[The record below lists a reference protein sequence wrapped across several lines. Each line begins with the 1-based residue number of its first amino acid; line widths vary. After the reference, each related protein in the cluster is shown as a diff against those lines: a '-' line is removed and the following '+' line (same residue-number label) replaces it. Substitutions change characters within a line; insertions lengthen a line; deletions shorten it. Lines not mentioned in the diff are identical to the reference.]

1 MNKNKQGKQMDLLF
15 SDNVDVVKGAI
26 ENIAKYGTI
35 NDKKLIVDLLG
46 SNSLG
51 IVEFAENT
59 IVKLNKKELVK
70 KLFEI
75 SASSGSSI
83 KIRSNSFDTIK
94 QIAMKNGNF
103 LVDYFDKN
111 KGKYNKIISELMR
124 YGHFTPKNYPK
135 KVLVKLSKDKDEIT
149 RANAIESIGLLKFKL
164 GSVLIKALDDTF
176 FVSSSAI
183 FSIGE
188 IKLQSAF
195 PKLKEL
201 FLKSH
206 DRVIRNIIIDSL
218 AKIGGNEISVFLLNI
233 LSKNNQYM
241 VDKIYILKSLYKICM
256 CDDCKKGGAN
266 TKEFLL
272 QKIAN
277 LNLRISIFS
286 IEEYEEKAAI
296 LSILCYFS
304 FLNHK
309 KSEKIF
315 KFLFE
320 YYVKNENID
329 ELEYLYIK
337 NIIKKI
343 ARPKYIMNYIKSLK
357 SSSDFSKYDLLID
370 ILSEISPK
378 DIINLLDF
386 FKDKKLFLE
395 IKISVLTYACSIF
408 SDKNFNY
415 KTVFNDIILN
425 YLNDSNGNIRKTAVN
440 LLGCSK
446 NGIYTEKLFTFLLKE
461 NLPDVTSALIHTIS
475 NILSFKRN
483 KKYFY
488 FFSDNLSLKND
499 KIIEYSLKIL
509 EEAKLSLTD
518 NEISDIYSK
527 FANFKYFKSVP
538 LKRLL
543 AKILRKYDLAKHRD
557 AVSFLLDES
566 DEVVKFNYLD
576 SLFVAGVKDL
586 KLILGVLNSGNF
598 SDEFRY
604 KMVELIEKLGDP
616 RSFDSLASML
626 NKEKSKMVKIAILRA
641 LNNID
646 KKKASH
652 IIKKYNL
659 SKDKD
664 LRVYSLELM
673 NLP

>member
-1 MNKNKQGKQMDLLF
+1 MNKQSKQRDLLF
-15 SDNVDVVKGAI
+15 SGNVDVVKDAI
-26 ENIAKYGTI
+26 YNIAKYGTI
-35 NDKKLIVDLLG
+35 NDKKLLIDLLG
-46 SNSLG
+46 EDSPA
-51 IVEFAENT
+51 IVKFVTDA
-59 IVKLNKKELVK
+59 IVKLNKKGLIK
-70 KLFEI
+70 KLFEV
-75 SASSGSSI
+75 SVSSGSSI
-83 KIRSNSFDTIK
+83 RIRSNSFDAIK

-103 LVDYFDKN
+103 LADYFDKN
-111 KGKYNKIISELMR
+111 KGKYNRIISELMR

-135 KVLVKLSKDKDEIT
+135 SVLVKLSKAKDEIT
-149 RANAIESIGLLKFKL
+149 RANAIESIGLLKLKL
-164 GSVLIKALDDTF
+164 GSVLIKSLDDTF

-206 DRVIRNIIIDSL
+206 DRVIRNIIINSL
-218 AKIGGNEISVFLLNI
+218 AKIGGNEVSDFLLNI
-233 LSKNNQYM
+233 LSKNNRYM

-256 CDDCKKGGAN
+256 CDDCKKSRTH
-266 TKEFLL
+266 TKELLL

-277 LNLRISIFS
+277 LNLRVSIFS
-286 IEEYEEKAAI
+286 IEEYEEKEAI
-296 LSILCYFS
+296 DSILCYFS

-320 YYVKNENID
+320 YYVKNENLG

-337 NIIKKI
+337 NIIKKV
-343 ARPKYIMNYIKSLK
+343 ARPKYIMNYIRSLK
-357 SSSDFSKYDLLID
+357 PLSDLNKYDLLID
-370 ILSEISPK
+370 ALSEISSK

-395 IKISVLTYACSIF
+395 IKISILIHACSIF

-425 YLNDSNGNIRKTAVN
+425 YLNDSNGNIRKSTID
-440 LLGCSK
+440 LLRCSK
-446 NGIYTEKLFTFLLKE
+446 NGIYIEKLFTFLLKE
-461 NLPDVTSALIHTIS
+461 NLPDVTFAFIHTIS

-488 FFSDNLSLKND
+488 FFLDNLSLKND

-527 FANFKYFKSVP
+527 FANFKYLKSVP

-543 AKILRKYDLAKHRD
+543 AKILRKYNLAKHRD
-557 AVSFLLDES
+557 IMSFLLNENDE
-566 DEVVKFNYLD
+566 EVKFNYLD
-576 SLFVAGVKDL
+576 SLFVSGVKDL
-586 KLILGVLNSGNF
+586 KLILGVLNSRDF

-604 KMVELIEKLGDP
+604 NMVELIEKLGDT
-616 RSFDSLASML
+616 RSFDSLVSML

-641 LNNID
+641 LNNVD
-646 KKKASH
+646 KKKASS
-652 IIKKYNL
+652 IIKRYNS

-664 LRVYSLELM
+664 LRAYSLELM
-673 NLP
+673 SLR